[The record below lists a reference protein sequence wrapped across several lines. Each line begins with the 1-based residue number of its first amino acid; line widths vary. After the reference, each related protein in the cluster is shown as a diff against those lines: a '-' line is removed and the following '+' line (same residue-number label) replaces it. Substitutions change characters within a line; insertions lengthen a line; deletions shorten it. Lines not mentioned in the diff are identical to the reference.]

1 MAFNQAN
8 APDGAV
14 DVDEVGCGDSTDDF
28 HYLTGAWNFLLQT
41 NSTYHLNTT
50 YVIRIYPNDGTVY
63 NAMIS
68 IKR

>member
-1 MAFNQAN
+1 MATRNDS
-8 APDGAV
+8 DG
-14 DVDEVGCGDSTDDF
+14 EHGSGIRFS
-28 HYLTGAWNFLLQT
+28 AWNFLLQT